1 MEVLFVCNAN
11 FGRSQVAQVYFSQL
25 SSHQSSGAGTAVDEI
40 NARLNLPSNK
50 LKDIPSQRTVEY
62 IKREFG
68 VDISQRE
75 RRQLTPQLMDE
86 ADLVI
91 VINEKDKWPGYLRE
105 GGKVVFWDI
114 KDAAGQTD
122 EATYQIFSQVRQKVE
137 ELVREIG

>member
-1 MEVLFVCNAN
+1 M
-11 FGRSQVAQVYFSQL
+11 
-25 SSHQSSGAGTAVDEI
+25 
-40 NARLNLPSNK
+40 
-50 LKDIPSQRTVEY
+50 
-62 IKREFG
+62 
-68 VDISQRE
+68 
-75 RRQLTPQLMDE
+75 MDE

-91 VINEKDKWPGYLRE
+91 VINEKDKWPGYLKE